1 MKNRVKWDCVFPN
14 PLELDRNKY
23 YDYKEDKK
31 IIYVYGDKG
40 VVFDY
45 TIEQF
50 TEFFVLENEE

>member
-1 MKNRVKWDCVFPN
+1 MKNRVKWDCVYPN
-14 PLELDRNKY
+14 PLELSRNKY

-31 IIYVYGDKG
+31 IIYVYGDNG